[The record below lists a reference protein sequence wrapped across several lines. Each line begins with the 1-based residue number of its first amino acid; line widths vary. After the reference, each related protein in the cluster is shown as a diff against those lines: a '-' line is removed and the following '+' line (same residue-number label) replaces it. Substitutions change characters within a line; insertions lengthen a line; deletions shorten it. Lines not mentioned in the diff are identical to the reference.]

1 MTTDHAYHAAP
12 RHPKPD
18 AARHDVC
25 VVGTGYVG
33 LVTGACLAELGHRV
47 VCVDSDAKK
56 ISALRQ
62 GRIPIYEPGLDE
74 IVARNR
80 KAKRLTFTGS
90 IREGMLHA
98 GRRADVVFIAVG
110 TPPRPDGSADLS
122 AVEAVAAEV
131 ARHMTD
137 YTVIVDKSTVPVET
151 GDWVKKTVARINK
164 KGVPYDVVSNPEF
177 LAEGTAVKDFLHP
190 DRVVF
195 GVTSARAERAMREI
209 YAGIDAPLLV
219 TDVKSAE
226 LIKHASNSFLAT
238 KISFINAVSVLCE
251 KVGAD
256 VSLVAQG
263 MGLDRRIGS
272 QFLRPGVG
280 FGGFCFPKDLE
291 AFHWISKQKGYDF
304 AMLKDVKEIND
315 FQKGWI
321 PRKVSENLWNLEG
334 KTIGLLGLAFKPNT
348 DDMRFAPSI
357 DIVAALVRRGVRIKA
372 YDPVA
377 MPRARALPELKRV
390 RLCKDAYEAAKG
402 ADALAVVTEW
412 PEFAKLDVK
421 RIYRS
426 MRNPLVL
433 DGRNLFDPAALRAAG
448 FTYCGVGRP

>member
-1 MTTDHAYHAAP
+1 MAHAP
-12 RHPKPD
+12 RHN
-18 AARHDVC
+18 VC

-33 LVTGACLAELGHRV
+33 LVTGACLSELGHRV
-47 VCVDSDAKK
+47 VCVDSDARK
-56 ISALRQ
+56 IAVLKA
-62 GRIPIYEPGLDE
+62 GRIPIYEPGLSE
-74 IVARNR
+74 IVARGR
-80 KAKRLTFTGS
+80 SAKRLFFTGS
-90 IREGMLHA
+90 IKEGLRHG

-151 GDWVKKTVARINK
+151 GEWVKRTVSRINK

-177 LAEGTAVKDFLHP
+177 LAEGTAVADFLSP

-195 GVTSARAERAMREI
+195 GVTSPRAEKAMREV
-209 YAGIDAPLLV
+209 YAGIDAPFLV

-256 VSLVAQG
+256 VELVAKG
-263 MGLDRRIGS
+263 MGLDRRIGAR
-272 QFLRPGVG
+272 FLRAGLG

-291 AFHWISKQKGYDF
+291 AFHWISRQKGYDF
-304 AMLKDVKEIND
+304 AMLKAVKDINEH
-315 FQKGWI
+315 QKGWVM
-321 PRKVSENLWNLEG
+321 RKVCENLWNLEG
-334 KTIGLLGLAFKPNT
+334 KTVGLLGLAFKPDT
-348 DDMRFAPSI
+348 DDMRFAPSL
-357 DIVAALVRRGVRIKA
+357 DIVSALTSRGVKVKA
-372 YDPVA
+372 CDPVA
-377 MPRARALPELKRV
+377 ASRARELPEMKLVKF
-390 RLCKDAYEAAKG
+390 CKDAYETAKG
-402 ADALAVVTEW
+402 ADALTLVTEW
-412 PEFAKLDVK
+412 PEFAKLDFR
-421 RIYRS
+421 RIYKL
-426 MRNPLVL
+426 MNNPLIL
-433 DGRNLFDPAALRAAG
+433 DGRNLYDPAALRAAG